1 MTFTWRCVYAAIAIE
16 AVVVAL
22 CALIGHA
29 GARDL
34 GQWETTDPEIAAWY
48 RSLKQPDNPAISC
61 CGEADAYWAD
71 NIIVE
76 GGKVLAVVTDE
87 RPDEPLGRPHIAP
100 GTRFEI
106 PPNKMKS
113 NGGNPTGHNVLFVGP
128 GGVYCFVTGTL
139 S

>member
-1 MTFTWRCVYAAIAIE
+1 MRITWRHVFALIAIE
-16 AVVVAL
+16 AVVIAL
-22 CALIGHA
+22 CALIGGA

-34 GQWETTDPEIAAWY
+34 GQWDKADPELSAWF
-48 RSLKQPDNPAISC
+48 RSLKQPDNPAIPC

-71 NIIVE
+71 TLVVE
-76 GGKVLAVVTDE
+76 GGKVFAVITDD
-87 RPDEPLGRPHIAP
+87 RPDVPLGRPHIDV

-106 PPNKMKS
+106 PPHKMKRD
-113 NGGNPTGHNVLFVGP
+113 GGNPTGHNILFVGA